1 MFYYIVGII
10 ILIAIL
16 MYFFL
21 EFVHLSNKSFKKY
34 FKIIVLFFLIALVFY
49 LMRFFPAIISTIPAI
64 FLILYRWGNILKFIA
79 TIFFKK
85 NYSKSK
91 QSSITKKEAY
101 QILGLNEGATKKEIV
116 ESYQNLMKKNHPDL
130 GGSDWITKKL
140 NEARDILLG

>member
-1 MFYYIVGII
+1 MFYYIVAII

-21 EFVHLSNKSFKKY
+21 EFIHLPNKIFKKY
-34 FKIIVLFFLIALVFY
+34 SKIVILFILISIVIY
-49 LMRFFPAIISTIPAI
+49 TMRFFPAIISTIPAI

-85 NYSKSK
+85 NYSNKK
-91 QSSITKKEAY
+91 DSSITKKEAY
-101 QILGLNEGATKKEIV
+101 QILGLSEGATKKEILQ
-116 ESYQNLMKKNHPDL
+116 SYQNLMKKNHPDL

-140 NEARDILLG
+140 NEARDTLLG

>member
-34 FKIIVLFFLIALVFY
+34 FKIIFLFFLIALVFY

-85 NYSKSK
+85 NYSKSG
-91 QSSITKKEAY
+91 QNSITKKEAY
-101 QILGLNEGATKKEIV
+101 QILGLNEGATKKEIL

>member
-1 MFYYIVGII
+1 
-10 ILIAIL
+10 
-16 MYFFL
+16 
-21 EFVHLSNKSFKKY
+21 
-34 FKIIVLFFLIALVFY
+34 
-49 LMRFFPAIISTIPAI
+49 MRFFPAIISTIPAI

-91 QSSITKKEAY
+91 QNSITKKEAY
-101 QILGLNEGATKKEIV
+101 QILGLNEGATKKEIL

>member
-85 NYSKSK
+85 NYPKSK
-91 QSSITKKEAY
+91 QNSITKKEAY
-101 QILGLNEGATKKEIV
+101 QILGLNEGATKKEIL

>member
-85 NYSKSK
+85 NYSKSG
-91 QSSITKKEAY
+91 QNSITKKEAY
-101 QILGLNEGATKKEIV
+101 QILGLNEGATKKEIL

>member
-34 FKIIVLFFLIALVFY
+34 FKIIILFFLIALVFY

-85 NYSKSK
+85 NYSKSGQK
-91 QSSITKKEAY
+91 SITKKEAY
-101 QILGLNEGATKKEIV
+101 QILGLNEGATKKEIL

>member
-1 MFYYIVGII
+1 MFYYIVAII

-21 EFVHLSNKSFKKY
+21 EFIHLPNKTFKKY
-34 FKIIVLFFLIALVFY
+34 SKIVIFFFLIAIVIY

-79 TIFFKK
+79 TIFLKRSF
-85 NYSKSK
+85 SKPSN
-91 QSSITKKEAY
+91 SSMTKKEAY
-101 QILGLNEGATKKEIV
+101 QILGLREGATKDEIL
-116 ESYQNLMKKNHPDL
+116 ESYQKLMKKNHPDL

>member
-34 FKIIVLFFLIALVFY
+34 FKIIILFFLIALVFY

-91 QSSITKKEAY
+91 QNSITKKEAY
-101 QILGLNEGATKKEIV
+101 QILGLNEGATKKEIL

>member
-1 MFYYIVGII
+1 MFYYIVA
-10 ILIAIL
+10 ILILTAIL

-21 EFVHLSNKSFKKY
+21 EFVHLPGKTFKKVSK
-34 FKIIVLFFLIALVFY
+34 FFIFFFFIILIFY

-85 NYSKSK
+85 NLKKPNNISMS
-91 QSSITKKEAY
+91 KKEAY
-101 QILGLNEGATKKEIV
+101 QILGLNEGATKKEIL
-116 ESYQNLMKKNHPDL
+116 ESYQKLMKKNHPDL

>member
-91 QSSITKKEAY
+91 HSSITKKEAY
-101 QILGLNEGATKKEIV
+101 QILGLNEGATKKEIL

>member
-101 QILGLNEGATKKEIV
+101 QILGLNEGATKKEIL

>member
-34 FKIIVLFFLIALVFY
+34 FKIIILFFLIALVFY

-101 QILGLNEGATKKEIV
+101 QILGLNEGATKKEIL

>member
-85 NYSKSK
+85 NYSKSGQK
-91 QSSITKKEAY
+91 SITKKEAY
-101 QILGLNEGATKKEIV
+101 QILGLNEGATKKEIL

>member
-91 QSSITKKEAY
+91 QNSITKKEAY
-101 QILGLNEGATKKEIV
+101 QILGLNEGATKKEIL